1 MEFITSEELASS
13 NDQNILV
20 VDIRDE
26 DTYKMGH
33 VKDSFQVD
41 VYGDIKMGN
50 RDVVKERLSSLPK
63 DKTIIT
69 VCNVG
74 MTAQKATAILEDMGY
89 KSKVLEG
96 GMMKWA
102 ETQPVEIDYF

>member
-13 NDQNILV
+13 NDQNIFV

-41 VYGDIKMGN
+41 VYGDIKMGHK
-50 RDVVKERLSSLPK
+50 DVAKERLSSLPK

-74 MTAQKATAILEDMGY
+74 MTAQKATAILEEMGY

-102 ETQPVEIDYF
+102 ETQEVETDF

>member
-1 MEFITSEELASS
+1 MEFITADEVAESGENL
-13 NDQNILV
+13 LLL
-20 VDIRDE
+20 DIRDLE
-26 DTYKMGH
+26 TFKHGH
-33 VKDSFQVD
+33 IKNSLQAD
-41 VYGDIKMGN
+41 VYGNIKMGN
-50 RDVVKERLSSLPK
+50 MGIVKERLSSLPK

-74 MTAQKATAILEDMGY
+74 MTAQKATAILEEMGY

-102 ETQPVEIDYF
+102 ETQEVETDF